1 MKLKSLAEKKSVMKD
16 SLVKD
21 NHLISIGIF
30 QVSRLNSNPIVREKS
45 GREREYR
52 SWMWHEAENKIA
64 LVSFRISY
72 LKRKS

>member
-45 GREREYR
+45 GRERGCR
-52 SWMWHEAENKIA
+52 SWMGHEAENKIT
-64 LVSFRISY
+64 
-72 LKRKS
+72 